1 MALPPRPGFQ
11 SNGFMNFLRGDPSLP
26 VNNSDRLLSFGLGLL
41 GGKTAQEQVAL
52 ATSNLVN
59 GQTLNKTTK
68 FLQTVS
74 PDLAEAVRNKALMPD
89 EAFKLYYQ
97 RKLEAEKPQKPNLM
111 GVGGAIYDADNK
123 TWITPPQGAGSQ
135 EYGLNPQYGTDEQGN
150 PVLIQLSKGGTA
162 QRTPLP
168 EGVQLSKEPIKL
180 DAGTH
185 FVLLDPI
192 TRQPIGQIQKDLAG
206 AEAQKEIG
214 KAQGEAQAAVPATR
228 GMASLIDSQV
238 QALKS
243 DPYLPEMLGPVS
255 SRLPN
260 VSSDAARVQGKID
273 QLKGG
278 AFLQARQMLKGG
290 GAITDYEGQ
299 KAESAFAR
307 MSTAQSVEDF
317 NAALD
322 EFNAAVQQG
331 LAKIEAQAGGGVA
344 PASAPARGPRQTSTG
359 VQWSVE

>member
-1 MALPPRPGFQ
+1 MVDFR
-11 SNGFMNFLRGDPSLP
+11 NFLQ
-26 VNNSDRLLSFGLGLL
+26 NNSNTLLQTGIGLL
-41 GGKTAQEQVAL
+41 GGQNAREQATMGLQGFAQGRQA
-52 ATSNLVN
+52 
-59 GQTLNKTTK
+59 NKTLQ
-68 FLQTVS
+68 FLRTAN
-74 PDLAEAVRNKALMPD
+74 PELAQAVESGAIAPGDAYKV
-89 EAFKLYYQ
+89 YYQ
-97 RKLEAEKPQKPNLM
+97 QKLEAEKPKKPPLM
-111 GVGGAIYDADNK
+111 NIGGAGYNYE
-123 TWITPPQGAGSQ
+123 TGEWITPPQGAGSQ

-150 PVLIQLSKGGTA
+150 PVLIQLSKSGTA

-192 TRQPIGQIQKDLAG
+192 TRQPIGQIAKDLAG
-206 AEAQKEIG
+206 AEAAKATG

-243 DPYLPEMLGPVS
+243 DPYLPEMLGPIN
-255 SRLPN
+255 SRKPN
-260 VSSDAARVQGKID
+260 LTADAARVQGKID

-299 KAESAFAR
+299 KAEAAFAR
-307 MSTAQSVEDF
+307 MATAQRVEDF

-331 LAKIEAQAGGGVA
+331 LAKLEAQAGGGAA
-344 PASAPARGPRQTSTG
+344 PAQPQSPRQTSTG